1 MSENKYVSDVK
12 IIPNNIEVIFNY
24 LSDFRNLS
32 RYFSEE
38 VLSAIT
44 ENIPQVNIRDFQS
57 DRDSCSFE
65 IPGIG
70 QAEIRIVERTPFS
83 TIKIEGQGNLP
94 VELKFW
100 VQLLPVEAYQTKL
113 RLTIHAEMGLMIK
126 MLVGNKLGKGINHLA
141 DALTL
146 LPYSQ

>member
-12 IIPNNIEVIFNY
+12 MIPNNIEVIFNY
-24 LSDFRNLS
+24 LSDFGNLS
-32 RYFSEE
+32 GYFNKE

-57 DRDSCSFE
+57 DHDSCSFN

-70 QAEIRIVERTPFS
+70 HAEIRIVEKTPFS
-83 TIKIEGQGNLP
+83 TIKIEGQGSLP

-100 VQLLPVEAYQTKL
+100 IQLLPVETYQTKL
-113 RLTIHAEMGLMIK
+113 RLTIHAEMGIMIK
-126 MLVGNKLGKGINHLA
+126 
-141 DALTL
+141 
-146 LPYSQ
+146 